1 MPSPP
6 KPWEVNNAAAASTPV
21 VSQSATQP
29 MTETATTT
37 TTSSIPTVP
46 NRPSTM
52 GTSMG
57 MGGLGSSYGGG
68 YGTSSYGMGGYGNSY
83 GSSYGTGYGSSYSS
97 PYSRMGM
104 GSYGGGYGSGY
115 GSYGSYGG
123 MNSYNRFGSGGYNR
137 FGGGMY
143 GPDAGPDEFGLTQRM
158 ETSTR
163 ATFDVIESIVS
174 AFGGFAQML
183 DSTYMATHSSFMAM
197 VGVAEQF
204 GNLRHYLGGIFSIF
218 ALIRWMK
225 RLLYRLTGR
234 TPPPELYGP
243 TEEQHLTAEGG
254 EETGALQITENGEA
268 VEATTTAADG
278 AESGEQQ
285 QQQQQ
290 QVARVSRKRPI
301 IIFLAL
307 VTGLPYLMY
316 KLIQRS
322 NEYNRAR
329 QARMMIP
336 QYGGPPPELARVM
349 HDFVAENPVELTI
362 RRGEMIHVLSKVD
375 PATGG
380 PCDWWQGR
388 TANGTIGIFP
398 ANYVQIENPG
408 Y

>member
-6 KPWEVNNAAAASTPV
+6 KPWEINSGIAASTPV
-21 VSQSATQP
+21 VSQSTAQP
-29 MTETATTT
+29 MTETATATTTT
-37 TTSSIPTVP
+37 TTSSTPTVP

-52 GTSMG
+52 GAMG
-57 MGGLGSSYGGG
+57 LGGLGSSYGNS
-68 YGTSSYGMGGYGNSY
+68 YGTSSYGMGGYGTSY
-83 GSSYGTGYGSSYSS
+83 GSSYGTGGYGSSYSS

-104 GSYGGGYGSGY
+104 GSLGSGYGTGY

-123 MNSYNRFGSGGYNR
+123 MNSYNRYGTSGYNR

-143 GPDAGPDEFGLTQRM
+143 GPEGGPDEFGLTQRM
-158 ETSTR
+158 ESSTR
-163 ATFDVIESIVS
+163 ATFDVIESIVG

-204 GNLRHYLGGIFSIF
+204 GNLKHYLGGIFSIF

-243 TEEQHLTAEGG
+243 TEEERVNAVEG
-254 EETGALQITENGEA
+254 EEAEALQITENGEVTA
-268 VEATTTAADG
+268 TAEA
-278 AESGEQQ
+278 GEEQH
-285 QQQQQ
+285 

-307 VTGLPYLMY
+307 VTGLPYLVY
-316 KLIQRS
+316 KLIKRS

-329 QARMMIP
+329 QQRMMIP

-349 HDFVAENPVELTI
+349 HDFTAESPVELTI
-362 RRGEMIHVLSKVD
+362 HRGEMIHVLSKVD

-388 TANGTIGIFP
+388 TSNGTIGIFP

-408 Y
+408 F

>member
-6 KPWEVNNAAAASTPV
+6 KPWEVNNGAAASTPV
-21 VSQSATQP
+21 VSQSAAQP
-29 MTETATTT
+29 MTETATATT
-37 TTSSIPTVP
+37 TTSSSTPTVP

-52 GTSMG
+52 GTAG
-57 MGGLGSSYGGG
+57 LGGLGSSYGSG

-83 GSSYGTGYGSSYSS
+83 GSSYGSGYGSSYSS

-104 GSYGGGYGSGY
+104 GGYGSGY

-123 MNSYNRFGSGGYNR
+123 MNSYNRYGSSGYNR

-143 GPDAGPDEFGLTQRM
+143 GPEGGPDEFGLTQRM
-158 ETSTR
+158 ESSTR
-163 ATFDVIESIVS
+163 ATFDVIESIVG

-204 GNLRHYLGGIFSIF
+204 GNLKHYLGGIFSIF
-218 ALIRWMK
+218 ALIRWIK

-243 TEEQHLTAEGG
+243 TEEQQRDAAGG
-254 EETGALQITENGEA
+254 EETRALQITENGEVTVA
-268 VEATTTAADG
+268 AEA
-278 AESGEQQ
+278 GEGQH
-285 QQQQQ
+285 

-322 NEYNRAR
+322 NEYNRAK
-329 QARMMIP
+329 QQRMMIP
-336 QYGGPPPELARVM
+336 QHGGPPPELARVM
-349 HDFVAENPVELTI
+349 HDFTAENPVELTI

-408 Y
+408 F